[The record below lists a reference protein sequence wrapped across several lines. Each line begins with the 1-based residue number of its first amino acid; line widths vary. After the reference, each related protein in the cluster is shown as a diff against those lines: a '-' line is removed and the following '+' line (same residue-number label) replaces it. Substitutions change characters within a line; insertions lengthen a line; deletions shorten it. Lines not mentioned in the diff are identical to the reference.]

1 MSLGFRKAVSIVLLV
16 LGVSACSTK
25 PVYINE
31 AVQAEGH
38 GQTMAS
44 SPIHFKFDPAFHR
57 SPPSCIAV
65 MPLSKQVKTVFLPET
80 DLAVSDLELELLRR
94 ALYSH
99 LAPHS
104 YKDVELDLVNQA
116 VKKYSDLP
124 SNYRLLSEQLKC
136 DTLLFGE
143 VTDYE
148 TQFFGIYS
156 QTSVG
161 IKLRLIR
168 AKDNYQLWEGRHIAT
183 SHGGSFPLTP
193 VDIAM
198 GLYWAS
204 SNVSEEQIVR
214 VSDDLFRRLL
224 LTLER
229 DNDTAQYSVMPT
241 VSKVGGAAFYV
252 KTNHLTLR
260 SGPGMKFSASIALKQ
275 NEVLTLLNER
285 HTPWLQVKM
294 SDGQLGY
301 VHQRYL
307 AAH

>member
-1 MSLGFRKAVSIVLLV
+1 
-16 LGVSACSTK
+16 
-25 PVYINE
+25 
-31 AVQAEGH
+31 
-38 GQTMAS
+38 
-44 SPIHFKFDPAFHR
+44 
-57 SPPSCIAV
+57 
-65 MPLSKQVKTVFLPET
+65 MPLSEQVKTVFLPET
-80 DLAVSDLELELLRR
+80 DLEISDTELEQLRR
-94 ALYSH
+94 SLYSQ
-99 LAPHS
+99 LAPYS
-104 YKDVELDLVNQA
+104 YKDVELDRVNQ
-116 VKKYSDLP
+116 VVRQYSDLP
-124 SNYRLLSEQLKC
+124 SNYRLLSEKLNC

-168 AKDNYQLWEGRHIAT
+168 AKDNYPLWEGRHIAT

-204 SNVSEEQIVR
+204 NNVSDEQIIR

-229 DNDTAQYSVMPT
+229 DSETEQYSVIST
-241 VSKVGGAAFYV
+241 ASTKDEAAFYV
-252 KTNHLTLR
+252 KSNYLTLR
-260 SGPGMKFSASIALKQ
+260 SGPGMKFSASTVLKQ
-275 NEVLTLLNER
+275 NDVLMLMNER
-285 HTPWLQVKM
+285 HMPWLQVKM

-307 AAH
+307 AAY